1 MIISETEYDCAIEK
15 YLGGTEKVI
24 ETHMSKVYLGK
35 REAIKRFKAI
45 DLFFVDMR
53 PLVKRK
59 ISAIK
64 TAEIDMAFSPDLN
77 TRAATVVLSGGMF
90 SIRDGVIEKLM
101 LEPREKII
109 DYVIVMR
116 RFSAPNE
123 LRELYINGKVTRKH
137 AVQIGTILAEA
148 HKRAKTSKEISRIG
162 FDAISGNFDE
172 AFWITKKYIGIS
184 INKEDYD
191 AIYDAYKR
199 FMSINRMFLEKR
211 RDSGFI
217 RQCHGDAHS
226 GNMFV
231 EDGKVKLFDPIGF
244 KDEFCDMDVISD
256 LAFACMDAIFYG
268 RKDIAEGIKDA
279 YLRKTTDHEG
289 VDKLLDFYIA
299 YRAFVRGEVTT
310 MAAMNWRKGER
321 NELLLK
327 AKKYFGISKEYA
339 LKAAARPKLFLVAGY
354 VASGKSTVSDELARA
369 FGAEIISTDDIRRE
383 IFPLEPDYL
392 KINLDEPASMH
403 KIIEWIKS
411 NDIKK
416 INFQAV
422 LNPLTERADKDYR
435 QIIDRYGRLIEKQK
449 DEVYETAFER
459 LDCFLSNGKDVVF
472 DATFSKR
479 TMREKA
485 YEIARRRR
493 VKDVYVIQVICN
505 RDAVKERIN
514 SRKKVGTEVTSEAR
528 QLEIYDL
535 VKKEFDE
542 SGIELDKPKNIGLKR
557 VVYHTDTYETEKY
570 GESDRI
576 MEIIEKRVIDTLI
589 GRHRGKQ

>member
-1 MIISETEYDCAIEK
+1 MKISETEYDCAIEK

-35 REAIKRFKAI
+35 SEAIKAFKAI
-45 DLFFVDMR
+45 DVFFVDMR
-53 PLVKRK
+53 PLLKRK
-59 ISAIK
+59 MSAIK
-64 TAEIDMAFSPDLN
+64 TAEIDKAFSPDLN
-77 TRAATVVLSGGMF
+77 TRVATVVFSNGVF
-90 SIRDGVIEKLM
+90 SILDGVIEKPALGPHD
-101 LEPREKII
+101 EII

-123 LRELYINGKVTRKH
+123 LRELYINGEVTRNH
-137 AVQIGTILAEA
+137 AAQIGALLAEA
-148 HKRAKTSKEISRIG
+148 HKKAKTSHEISRIG
-162 FDAISGNFDE
+162 FDAITGNFDE
-172 AFWITKKYIGIS
+172 ALGITKKYIEIS
-184 INKEDYD
+184 ISREDYD
-191 AIYDAYKR
+191 AIYDACKR
-199 FMSINRMFLEKR
+199 FMYLNVKFLKKR

-244 KDEFCDMDVISD
+244 KDEFCYMDVISD
-256 LAFACMDAIFYG
+256 LAFACMDAIFFG

-327 AKKYFGISKEYA
+327 AKKNFGISKEYA
-339 LKAAARPKLFLVAGY
+339 LKAAARPKLFLVIGY
-354 VASGKSTVSDELARA
+354 VASGKSTVSDELAHV

-422 LNPLTERADKDYR
+422 LNPMTERADKDYR

-459 LDCFLSNGKDVVF
+459 LDCFLSNDKYVVF

-514 SRKKVGTEVTSEAR
+514 ARKKVGTEVTSEAR

-557 VVYHTDTYETEKY
+557 VVYHTDTYEIEKY
-570 GESDRI
+570 GELDSI
-576 MEIIEKRVIDTLI
+576 MEIIEKNVIDTLI
-589 GRHRGKQ
+589 GRYRGKQ